1 MKTLDSNRQ
10 PPVIVLGAGPAG
22 LTAALTLSRNGRE
35 VIVLEKRHEVGGIS
49 SSRYWEEFIVEFGPH
64 TYHVKNDE
72 IDRMIREQYA
82 GELPIK
88 KRITNMLI
96 RGKYYDYPL
105 KFWQLVRGLNP
116 FFSIRMLADFFYAT
130 VKYAICPRPDD
141 SFETWGIKRFG
152 KTLYNLCF
160 GQYSRRVWGIPPSLL
175 STRLASSKLQRL
187 NLKDILIKLLGGKG
201 QEQATYWNDFIY
213 PEEGMGII
221 FERMA
226 EKITEEGG
234 EVWLESHPTA
244 MLFDSN
250 RVTSVRVKRGDEEI
264 TIPCAGVI
272 STIPLPLITDLCR
285 PLFSAEEA
293 ASGEELRSRSLVLA
307 NIIINSDRISP
318 AHWVYL
324 LDPVFRFNR
333 FCEQKNLLLD
343 RKPEGKTLI
352 TFELCCGYNDSLW
365 RSTEDELRELA
376 LKDIER
382 ITKIDGRKASAC
394 IVTRV
399 KEAYPIYDL
408 TFERNLENILAALSR
423 IDNLYSTGRQ
433 GLFLNTDMHD
443 SMKSGLQAA
452 RAVLDGYPAE
462 EWYREAR
469 VFQ

>member
-1 MKTLDSNRQ
+1 MNISDPNNEF
-10 PPVIVLGAGPAG
+10 PVIIFGAGPAG
-22 LTAALTLSRNGRE
+22 LTAARTLSRSGRK

-49 SSRYWEEFIVEFGPH
+49 SSRYWNGFIVEFGPH

-72 IDRMIREQYA
+72 IDRMIREQY
-82 GELPIK
+82 GGNLPIK

-105 KFWQLVRGLNP
+105 KFWQLLRGLNP
-116 FFSIRMLADFFYAT
+116 FFSILMLADFLFAT
-130 VKYAICPRPDD
+130 VKFALFPRPDD

-175 STRLASSKLQRL
+175 STRLASSKLQKL

-213 PEEGMGII
+213 PEEGMGVV

-226 EKITEEGG
+226 DKIKEEGG
-234 EVWLESHPTA
+234 DVWLESRPA
-244 MLFDSN
+244 AISFESN
-250 RVTSVRVKRGDEEI
+250 HVVSVRVKRKDGEI

-285 PLFSAEEA
+285 PVFSEDEVVA
-293 ASGEELRSRSLVLA
+293 GEELKSRSLVLA
-307 NIIINSDRISP
+307 NIIINTDRISR

-333 FCEQKNLLLD
+333 FCEQKNLLLN

-352 TFELCCGYNDSLW
+352 TFELCCEYNDSLW
-365 RSTEDELRELA
+365 KATEDELRELA
-376 LKDIER
+376 LRDIAH
-382 ITKIDGRKASAC
+382 IDKIDGRKASAC
-394 IVTRV
+394 IVKRV
-399 KEAYPIYDL
+399 KDAYPIYDL
-408 TFERNLENILAALSR
+408 AFERNLEILLAALSR

-443 SMKSGLQAA
+443 SMKAGLTAA
-452 RAVLDGYPAE
+452 RSVLDGHPAG

-469 VFQ
+469 EF